1 MTRSLSRTRRTAAA
15 LVGTAALL
23 AGPLATAPAHAAERP
38 GADKPVK
45 ADKADKADKAKAPG
59 TRQLLKTVAGK
70 DKRLVRLTTSNAVT
84 RLDDAYEGDVVEG
97 INQSIAA
104 LTAIRTAV
112 ETADSTFDTRAAAK
126 DLRAF
131 RVENHRLVVTV
142 VAKAGRIHEEA
153 VLAGDT
159 GTAALAS
166 SAIEA
171 ALAVTA
177 TSPKSEIKAARAALE
192 ATEAADETADE
203 TTEEATTDA
212 G

>member
-38 GADKPVK
+38 GADKPVR
-45 ADKADKADKAKAPG
+45 ADKADKAKAPG
-59 TRQLLKTVAGK
+59 TKQLLKTVAGK
-70 DKRLVRLTTSNAVT
+70 DKRLVRLATSNAVT
-84 RLDDAYEGDVVEG
+84 RLHDAYEDDVVDG
-97 INQSIAA
+97 IAKSITA

-112 ETADSTFDTRAAAK
+112 EAADSTFDTRAAAK

-153 VLAGDT
+153 ILAGDT
-159 GTAALAS
+159 GTAALATG
-166 SAIEA
+166 AIEA

-192 ATEAADETADE
+192 ATKVADEATD
-203 TTEEATTDA
+203 EATTDV